1 MSTDALTPFSYAVL
15 TLVGRDGAGPHDL
28 VRMARQGR
36 VYWSAADSQWYAEPK
51 RLARLGFLS
60 AEKRPGR
67 TRERTHYTLTDA
79 GREALTAWAAEPARF
94 PRIQHEA
101 VTRLLLGDMVP
112 DSVLVAGLEGLRSD
126 IAEITAQLD
135 AADAAAAE
143 VPHRRRYLRLNHA
156 LARRIVEAHSTWID
170 QVEREL
176 GGAAP
181 RRPGAGC
188 PGAVRRG
195 PAGGPAPARV
205 PGAVRRLKVK
215 SPSRSPI

>member
-1 MSTDALTPFSYAVL
+1 MAAADLTPFSYAVL

-36 VYWSAADSQWYAEPK
+36 VYWTAADSQWYAEPK
-51 RLARLGFLS
+51 RLAKLGFLR

-67 TRERTHYTLTDA
+67 TRERTHYTLTET
-79 GREALTAWAAEPARF
+79 GRAALLEWAAEPARF

-112 DSVLVAGLEGLRSD
+112 DAVLVAGLQSMRTE
-126 IAEITAQLD
+126 IAEIAARLG

-143 VPHRRRYLRLNHA
+143 VPHRTRYLRLNHA
-156 LARRIVEAHSTWID
+156 LARRILAAHSTWID

-176 GGAAP
+176 GDPAQPAP
-181 RRPGAGC
+181 LPPPPTETEPAPEPRPA
-188 PGAVRRG
+188 
-195 PAGGPAPARV
+195 APARRV
-205 PGAVRRLKVK
+205 FRARFVD
-215 SPSRSPI
+215 

>member
-1 MSTDALTPFSYAVL
+1 MAAAVLTPFSYAVL

-36 VYWSAADSQWYAEPK
+36 VYWTAAESQWYSEPK
-51 RLARLGFLS
+51 RLAKLGFLR

-67 TRERTHYTLTDA
+67 TRERTHYTLTEP
-79 GREALTAWAAEPARF
+79 GRAALLEWAAEPARF

-112 DSVLVAGLEGLRSD
+112 DAVLVAGLQSMRTE
-126 IAEITAQLD
+126 IAEIAAQLG

-143 VPHRRRYLRLNHA
+143 VPHRTRYLRLNHA
-156 LARRIVEAHSTWID
+156 LARRILDAHSTWID

-176 GGAAP
+176 GDPAQPAP
-181 RRPGAGC
+181 LPPPPTETEPAPEPRPA
-188 PGAVRRG
+188 
-195 PAGGPAPARV
+195 APARRV
-205 PGAVRRLKVK
+205 FRAPFVD
-215 SPSRSPI
+215 

>member
-1 MSTDALTPFSYAVL
+1 MAAADLTPFSYAVL

-36 VYWSAADSQWYAEPK
+36 VYWTAADSQWYSEPK
-51 RLARLGFLS
+51 RLAKLGFLR

-67 TRERTHYTLTDA
+67 TRERTHYTLTEA
-79 GREALTAWAAEPARF
+79 GRAALLEWAAEPARF

-112 DSVLVAGLEGLRSD
+112 DAVLVAGLQSMRTE
-126 IAEITAQLD
+126 IAEIAAQLG

-143 VPHRRRYLRLNHA
+143 VPHRTRYLRLNHA
-156 LARRIVEAHSTWID
+156 LARRILDAHSTWID

-176 GGAAP
+176 GDPAQPAP
-181 RRPGAGC
+181 LP
-188 PGAVRRG
+188 PPPTETE
-195 PAGGPAPARV
+195 PAPEPAAPARRV
-205 PGAVRRLKVK
+205 FRAPFVD
-215 SPSRSPI
+215 

>member
-1 MSTDALTPFSYAVL
+1 MSNDALTPFSYAVL
-15 TLVGRDGAGPHDL
+15 TLVGRNGAGPHDL

-51 RLARLGFLS
+51 RLAKLGFLS

-67 TRERTHYTLTDA
+67 TRERTHYTLTHA

-112 DSVLVAGLEGLRSD
+112 DSVLVSGLEGLRSD

-143 VPHRRRYLRLNHA
+143 VPHRSRYLRLNHA
-156 LARRIVEAHSTWID
+156 LARRIVEAHSAWID

-176 GGAAP
+176 GDAAP
-181 RRPGAGC
+181 AP
-188 PGAVRRG
+188 AV
-195 PAGGPAPARV
+195 PAPSGEAPPAPARRV
-205 PGAVRRLKVK
+205 FRAPFVD
-215 SPSRSPI
+215 

>member
-1 MSTDALTPFSYAVL
+1 MSTELTPFSYAVM

-36 VYWSAADSQWYAEPK
+36 VYWSAAESQWYAEPK
-51 RLARLGFLS
+51 RLAKLGFLH

-79 GREALTAWAAEPARF
+79 GRTALVEWAAEPARF

-112 DSVLVAGLEGLRSD
+112 ESVLVAGLRSMRGE

-135 AADAAAAE
+135 AADTAAGDL
-143 VPHRRRYLRLNHA
+143 PHRARYLRLNHA
-156 LARRIVEAHSTWID
+156 LARRIVDAHSAWID

-176 GGAAP
+176 GAGSPAAP
-181 RRPGAGC
+181 A
-188 PGAVRRG
+188 A
-195 PAGGPAPARV
+195 PAAPAP
-205 PGAVRRLKVK
+205 
-215 SPSRSPI
+215 PSRPVAEPAPTAAARRVFRAPFVD

>member
-1 MSTDALTPFSYAVL
+1 MAAADLTPFSYAVL

-36 VYWSAADSQWYAEPK
+36 VYWTAAESQWYSEPK
-51 RLARLGFLS
+51 RLAKLGFLR

-67 TRERTHYTLTDA
+67 TRERTHYTLTET
-79 GREALTAWAAEPARF
+79 GRPALLEWAAEPARF

-112 DSVLVAGLEGLRSD
+112 DPVLVAGLQSMRTE
-126 IAEITAQLD
+126 IAEIAAQLG

-143 VPHRRRYLRLNHA
+143 VPHRTRYLRLNHA
-156 LARRIVEAHSTWID
+156 LARRILDAHSTWID

-176 GGAAP
+176 GDPAQPAP
-181 RRPGAGC
+181 LPPPPTETEPAPEPRPA
-188 PGAVRRG
+188 
-195 PAGGPAPARV
+195 APARRV
-205 PGAVRRLKVK
+205 FRAPFVD
-215 SPSRSPI
+215 

>member
-1 MSTDALTPFSYAVL
+1 MPNDALTPFSYAVL
-15 TLVGRDGAGPHDL
+15 TLVGRNGAGPHDL

-51 RLARLGFLS
+51 RLAKLGFLS

-67 TRERTHYTLTDA
+67 TRERTHYTLTGA

-143 VPHRRRYLRLNHA
+143 VPHRSRYLRLHHA

-176 GGAAP
+176 GGADPALPAP
-181 RRPGAGC
+181 A
-188 PGAVRRG
+188 A
-195 PAGGPAPARV
+195 PARSAEAPPAPPAPARRV
-205 PGAVRRLKVK
+205 FRAPFVD
-215 SPSRSPI
+215 

>member
-1 MSTDALTPFSYAVL
+1 MAAADLTPFSYAVL

-36 VYWSAADSQWYAEPK
+36 VYWTAAESQWYSEPK
-51 RLARLGFLS
+51 RLAKLGFLR

-67 TRERTHYTLTDA
+67 TRERTHYTLTEA
-79 GREALTAWAAEPARF
+79 GRAALLEWAAEPARF

-112 DSVLVAGLEGLRSD
+112 DAVLVAGLQSMRTE
-126 IAEITAQLD
+126 IAEIAAQLG

-143 VPHRRRYLRLNHA
+143 MPHRTRYLRLNHA
-156 LARRIVEAHSTWID
+156 LARRILDAHSTWID

-176 GGAAP
+176 GDPAQFAP
-181 RRPGAGC
+181 LPPPPAETEPAPEPRPA
-188 PGAVRRG
+188 
-195 PAGGPAPARV
+195 APARRV
-205 PGAVRRLKVK
+205 FRAPFVD
-215 SPSRSPI
+215 

>member
-1 MSTDALTPFSYAVL
+1 ML

-36 VYWSAADSQWYAEPK
+36 VYWTAAESQWYSEPK
-51 RLARLGFLS
+51 RLAKLGFLR

-67 TRERTHYTLTDA
+67 TRERTHYTLTET
-79 GREALTAWAAEPARF
+79 GRAALLEWAAEPARF

-112 DSVLVAGLEGLRSD
+112 DAVLVAGLQSMRAE
-126 IAEITAQLD
+126 IAEIAAQLG

-143 VPHRRRYLRLNHA
+143 VPHRTRYLRLNHA
-156 LARRIVEAHSTWID
+156 LARRILDAHSTWID

-176 GGAAP
+176 GDPAQPARLAP
-181 RRPGAGC
+181 P
-188 PGAVRRG
+188 PTE
-195 PAGGPAPARV
+195 PAPEPEPEPAAPARRV
-205 PGAVRRLKVK
+205 FRAPFVD
-215 SPSRSPI
+215 

>member
-1 MSTDALTPFSYAVL
+1 MAAADLTPFSYTVL

-51 RLARLGFLS
+51 RLAKLGFLR

-79 GREALTAWAAEPARF
+79 GVEALTAWAAEPARF

-135 AADAAAAE
+135 AADGAAGS
-143 VPHRRRYLRLNHA
+143 VPHRARYLRLNHA
-156 LARRIVEAHSTWID
+156 LARRIVEAHRAWIGD
-170 QVEREL
+170 VEREL
-176 GGAAP
+176 GA
-181 RRPGAGC
+181 
-188 PGAVRRG
+188 
-195 PAGGPAPARV
+195 
-205 PGAVRRLKVK
+205 
-215 SPSRSPI
+215 SS

>member
-1 MSTDALTPFSYAVL
+1 MTAAELTPFSYAVL

-36 VYWSAADSQWYAEPK
+36 VYWTAAESQWYSEPK
-51 RLARLGFLS
+51 RLAKLGFLR

-67 TRERTHYTLTDA
+67 TRERTHYTLTEA
-79 GREALTAWAAEPARF
+79 GRAALLEWAAEPARF

-112 DSVLVAGLEGLRSD
+112 DAVLVAGLQSMRTE
-126 IAEITAQLD
+126 IAEIAAQLG

-143 VPHRRRYLRLNHA
+143 VPHRTRYLRLNHA
-156 LARRIVEAHSTWID
+156 LARRILDAHSTWID

-176 GGAAP
+176 GDPAQPAP
-181 RRPGAGC
+181 LPPPPAEAEPAPEPRPA
-188 PGAVRRG
+188 
-195 PAGGPAPARV
+195 APARRV
-205 PGAVRRLKVK
+205 FRAPFVD
-215 SPSRSPI
+215 

>member
-1 MSTDALTPFSYAVL
+1 MAAAVLTPFSYAVL

-36 VYWSAADSQWYAEPK
+36 VYWTAAESQWYSEPK
-51 RLARLGFLS
+51 RLAKLGFLR

-67 TRERTHYTLTDA
+67 TRERTHYTLTET
-79 GREALTAWAAEPARF
+79 GRAALLEWAAEPARF

-112 DSVLVAGLEGLRSD
+112 DAVLVAGLQSMRDE
-126 IAEITAQLD
+126 IAEIAAQLG

-143 VPHRRRYLRLNHA
+143 VPHRTRYLRLNHA
-156 LARRIVEAHSTWID
+156 LARRILDAHSTWID

-176 GGAAP
+176 GDPAQPARLAP
-181 RRPGAGC
+181 P
-188 PGAVRRG
+188 PTE
-195 PAGGPAPARV
+195 PAPEPEPAAPARRV
-205 PGAVRRLKVK
+205 FRAPFVD
-215 SPSRSPI
+215 

>member
-1 MSTDALTPFSYAVL
+1 MSNPELTPFSYVVL
-15 TLVGRDGAGPHDL
+15 TLVGAHGAGPHDL

-36 VYWSAADSQWYAEPK
+36 VYWTAADSQWYAEPK
-51 RLARLGFLS
+51 RLEKLGYLH

-67 TRERTHYTLTDA
+67 TRDRTHYMLTDA
-79 GREALTAWAAEPARF
+79 GRDALIEWAAEPARF

-112 DSVLVAGLEGLRSD
+112 DSVLVAGLDGLRSD
-126 IAEITAQLD
+126 LAEITAQLD

-143 VPHRRRYLRLNHA
+143 VPHRTRYLRLNHA

-176 GGAAP
+176 GGAAS
-181 RRPGAGC
+181 AAQ
-188 PGAVRRG
+188 AVAAPVPSAEAS
-195 PAGGPAPARV
+195 PAASPAPARRV
-205 PGAVRRLKVK
+205 FRAPFVD
-215 SPSRSPI
+215 